1 MHKNKSL
8 IITSW
13 YYARPLSHNIHKLTV
28 PFSLFIQLIF
38 TVDLFSIF
46 TFRFP
51 FQVRTIAYLIN
62 RIVFF
67 SIDQKLMIWHWESHE
82 PTLNTQ
88 RQLSWNSKIPFFPK
102 NNAYHVSWL
111 IKLDHFLG
119 GKVSITSPFW

>member
-62 RIVFF
+62 RIVGFF
-67 SIDQKLMIWHWESHE
+67 NRSEANDLALRIARAHTKHTEAIVLEQ
-82 PTLNTQ
+82 
-88 RQLSWNSKIPFFPK
+88 
-102 NNAYHVSWL
+102 
-111 IKLDHFLG
+111 
-119 GKVSITSPFW
+119 